1 MKEMG
6 QIMLKS
12 YMADI
17 IYVSNQS
24 GKKKGLQ
31 CAPLT
36 KLSDNPVY
44 NHVYEILTKMFISCG
59 VL

>member
-24 GKKKGLQ
+24 GEKKRVTVCSLNK
-31 CAPLT
+31 A
-36 KLSDNPVY
+36 
-44 NHVYEILTKMFISCG
+44 F
-59 VL
+59 

>member
-24 GKKKGLQ
+24 GEKKKGY
-31 CAPLT
+31 
-36 KLSDNPVY
+36 S
-44 NHVYEILTKMFISCG
+44 
-59 VL
+59 VLP